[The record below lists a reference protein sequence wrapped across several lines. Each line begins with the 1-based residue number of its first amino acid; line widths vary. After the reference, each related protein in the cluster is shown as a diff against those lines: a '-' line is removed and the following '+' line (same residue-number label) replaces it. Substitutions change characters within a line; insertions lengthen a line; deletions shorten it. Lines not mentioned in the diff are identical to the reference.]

1 MRTRIIHTFRLVLL
15 TNFIV
20 SKRYKG
26 FFQHLFSTSIIAKIA
41 LNTPKIPSS
50 LEPTQMEDAMN
61 KAAKYIENVTGK
73 SYPNQYPSL
82 NRGPGIGHKLTHSND
97 GNLVIVGGYD
107 NHADT
112 WKNVVRRL
120 DCTTFKKTNL
130 YPDCYW
136 MDIQDGIVLTTGRK
150 DHVAMMLHHKFCNFI

>member
-1 MRTRIIHTFRLVLL
+1 MSTTQLSTEWNMGKLDMSVMKFLIQ
-15 TNFIV
+15 FIV
-20 SKRYKG
+20 LIGPTFLSKE
-26 FFQHLFSTSIIAKIA
+26 L
-41 LNTPKIPSS
+41 LD
-50 LEPTQMEDAMN
+50 MEDAMN

-73 SYPNQYPSL
+73 SYPKQYTSL

-112 WKNVVRRL
+112 WNNVVRRL

>member
-1 MRTRIIHTFRLVLL
+1 MSTTQLSTEWKMGKLDMSVMKFLIQ
-15 TNFIV
+15 FIV
-20 SKRYKG
+20 LIGPTFLSKE
-26 FFQHLFSTSIIAKIA
+26 L
-41 LNTPKIPSS
+41 LD
-50 LEPTQMEDAMN
+50 MEDAMN
-61 KAAKYIENVTGK
+61 KTAKYIENVTGK

>member
-1 MRTRIIHTFRLVLL
+1 MSTTQLSTEWNMGKLDMSVMKFLIQ
-15 TNFIV
+15 FIV
-20 SKRYKG
+20 LIGPTFLSKEV
-26 FFQHLFSTSIIAKIA
+26 LD
-41 LNTPKIPSS
+41 
-50 LEPTQMEDAMN
+50 MEDAMN
-61 KAAKYIENVTGK
+61 EAAKFIENVTGK
-73 SYPNQYPSL
+73 SYPKQYPSL
-82 NRGPGIGHKLTHSND
+82 DRGPGIGHKLTHSND